1 MDKNS
6 QLLCTF
12 TDIDGLEATVQKIQ
26 SAYSLVF
33 NKIYILENVEDEN
46 QLVLTYNVTRET
58 SNPIDPPVSTISV
71 HRKKQTNTIYTI
83 NAINKLI
90 ENKLGRLDK
99 SYKIEWEDLR
109 NSVLVTAYGELKVV
123 NTKLSSIIELPL
135 DK

>member
-12 TDIDGLEATVQKIQ
+12 TDINGLNATIEKIQ
-26 SAYSLVF
+26 STYTLVF
-33 NKIYILENVEDEN
+33 NKIYVLENVDDET

-58 SNPIDPPVSTISV
+58 SNPIDAPTSTISV

-99 SYKIEWEDLR
+99 SYQINWEELR
-109 NSVLVTAYGELKVV
+109 NSVLVTAYGDLKIV
-123 NTKLSSIIELPL
+123 NTKLSNIIELPL

>member
-12 TDIDGLEATVQKIQ
+12 TDKDGLEDTIQKIK
-26 SAYSLVF
+26 SAYTLVF
-33 NKIYILENVEDEN
+33 NKIYILENIEDED

-58 SNPIDPPVSTISV
+58 SNPLDPPTSTISV

-90 ENKLGRLDK
+90 ESKLGRLDK
-99 SYKIEWEDLR
+99 SYKIDWEELR
-109 NSVLVTAYGELKVV
+109 NSVLVTAYSQLKIV
-123 NTKLSSIIELPL
+123 NTRLSSIIELN
-135 DK
+135 